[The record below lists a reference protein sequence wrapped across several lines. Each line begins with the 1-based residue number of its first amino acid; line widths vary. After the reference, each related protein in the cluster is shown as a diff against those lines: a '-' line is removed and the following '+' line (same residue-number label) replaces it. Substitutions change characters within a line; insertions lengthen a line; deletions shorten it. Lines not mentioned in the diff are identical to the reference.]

1 MKKSFFYRIMVLS
14 LGALLAGIIA
24 CKNPA
29 SPEPVNP
36 EQNVQTPSDNGS
48 GGGGTPNPNPGEP
61 TPGGGDGPAPT
72 PNPVNPQTDQE
83 RVEAAKAVLKLRVN
97 ENNGK
102 VSNWINLPSRGAY
115 GTSISWTSSPSGI
128 INTNAPG
135 LGSNVTRPDDDAVV
149 TLTATITKG
158 SVSATKTFTVTVYGK
173 NQEQADQ
180 AIQYMSQQPPAFVMG
195 SGTPPETMTLQ
206 KTYGSVSDQV
216 AFEWKAQ
223 PEGSVTFSDAGYSFT
238 GTVMQPESSAEK
250 KTVTLTATARKGNST
265 ASRTFTVTVYPKNQ
279 EPSLTELL
287 TQIMAA
293 IPAGTD
299 KHIPLMSTVANG
311 YTLTWTSSDTD
322 VLNPAYG
329 NGNVRRDLVDRKV
342 TLTATLSKGAQS
354 ESKQKEVT
362 VKAQTK
368 FDNCELAGDLLTMK
382 DGNGTATAVYRVQI
396 DAGAKKI
403 TAAAEQAAFKGTL
416 MTLDAIK
423 QQQLAQIEPMV
434 QYYRSLLSLCDKPIV
449 TLKELKDAFAKV
461 EPGAATMSDEV
472 FFNALFKDSG
482 SYAEF
487 LNKSAEEQTQII
499 KEKFLNPLKE
509 SIYSSLQIPPD
520 TPLEQALE
528 QGKEQ
533 QTAYIN
539 ARIENAKKPRTYTYR
554 VDNYNNR
561 LYTEAPYVTGTPW
574 YQQHGQY
581 SYYDWASPDIQ
592 YISLSSR
599 AKGNG
604 KYDVSISVQKN
615 GSPQGWFSASDYDG
629 SGAITAKTHDG
640 SKQIILTVT
649 DNGSGKVEV
658 TSTGEIPFT
667 AKELTFRGGEIS
679 NHPLRN

>member
-1 MKKSFFYRIMVLS
+1 MKKSFFYRVMVLS

-29 SPEPVNP
+29 SPDPVNP

-48 GGGGTPNPNPGEP
+48 GGGGTPNPKPGEP
-61 TPGGGDGPAPT
+61 TPGGGGGDGPAPT

-83 RVEAAKAVLKLRVN
+83 RVEAAKAVLELRVN
-97 ENNGK
+97 GNNGK
-102 VSNWINLPSRGAY
+102 VRDWINLSSSGAY

-135 LGSNVTRPDDDAVV
+135 FGSNVTRPEEDTEV

-158 SVSATKTFTVTVYGK
+158 SATATKTFTVTVYGK
-173 NQEQADQ
+173 NQELADR
-180 AIQYMSQQPPAFVMG
+180 AVEKMRQPYAFVMG
-195 SGTPPETMTLQ
+195 NPAPSLSLESSTLIINGPNPA
-206 KTYGSVSDQV
+206 TDHISIPLT
-216 AFEWKAQ
+216 WKAE
-223 PEGSVTFSDAGYSFT
+223 PEGIIDAWGAVT
-238 GTVMQPESSAEK
+238 QPAEK

-287 TQIMAA
+287 TQIMDT
-293 IPAGTD
+293 IPAETD
-299 KHIPLMSTVANG
+299 KHIPLMRTVAYG
-311 YTLTWTSSDTD
+311 YNITWSSSDTD

-329 NGNVRRDLVDRKV
+329 NNNVNRELVDRKV
-342 TLTATLSKGAQS
+342 TLTAELNKGGSTS
-354 ESKQKEVT
+354 ETAQKEVT

-368 FDNCELAGDLLTMK
+368 FDNCELAGNLLTMR
-382 DGNGTATAVYRVQI
+382 DYDRIVSAVYSVQI
-396 DAGAKKI
+396 DAGTKKI
-403 TAAAEQAAFKGTL
+403 TAAVEKIAYNGTL
-416 MTLDAIK
+416 MTLDAIQ
-423 QQQLAQIEPMV
+423 QQQLAELDSTL

-449 TLKELKDAFAKV
+449 TLKELKDAYAKA
-461 EPGAATMSDEV
+461 EPEAATASEEE
-472 FFNALFKDSG
+472 FFNEVFKDSG

-499 KEKFLNPLKE
+499 KEKFLNPYKE
-509 SIYSSLQIPPD
+509 HLYSEAQIPPN
-520 TPLEQALE
+520 TPLEQALA
-528 QGKEQ
+528 QWKEQ
-533 QTAYIN
+533 DS
-539 ARIENAKKPRTYTYR
+539 ARISANMENAKKQRTYTYR

-640 SKQIILTVT
+640 SKQITVTVT

-667 AKELTFRGGEIS
+667 AKELTFRGKEIS